1 MTHPRFHYRPG
12 ALCSALAL
20 AVCAASAGAQNTAT
34 GTGTWALEEV
44 VVTAQ
49 KRAQSSQDL
58 GLSVAALS
66 GDALREQGIAQ
77 VEDLARF
84 IPNVSSLNISGG
96 GVPIVIIRGVGLQNF
111 RVNDSPTTALYI
123 DDVYQ
128 TSVISADFTM
138 FDLERVELLKGPQG
152 GLYGRNSISGAMQI
166 ISNKPYVGEA
176 ASGYLNAEYGRF
188 NRRQLEGAASL
199 PLGDV
204 MAMRLSGRWE
214 QSDDTQYESVTG
226 GFDHGETDRWAAR
239 SLLRLEPNDSVDVLF
254 KVHGGADQSEL
265 PLLQPVGTFADLG
278 TAADAGMDI
287 INADHIGVSSLI
299 PALCPSLLAGRG
311 VNEDCVY
318 NTGSG
323 AADYGLGGGR
333 YLSAADFGGYL
344 DNAWYG
350 ASINANLM
358 LGDYTLTSIS
368 AYDTID
374 YQRDTD
380 LDGLPIEHSHSDY
393 QTQIDSWSQEFRIAF
408 EGSET
413 VSWVAGINYGE
424 DDLTENSDLR
434 GSEGLLPV
442 AFAGAQR
449 TYQDYEQ
456 TTRALAVYAHGEW
469 RFKPQ
474 WNLVG
479 EVRQTNAEKEFKGLQ
494 VLDFG
499 GYTATFI
506 DYDDDTDFDNL
517 SGKLALEW
525 TPADNLLFYGSV
537 SEGFKTGG
545 FYGGFITAPEQ
556 LAPYDEETILAYE
569 AGLKSDWLDDRLRLN
584 GSVFYYDRKDVQQSA
599 TDTRGAV
606 AVTRLT
612 NVGDVEVSGA
622 ELDLTYQPIQ
632 ALTLQLGLGYT
643 DSKLVDSDLV
653 SATIPGMPASPI
665 EGTNTPNYAKV
676 NANFLGRYQ
685 HDLSS
690 ELYGML
696 QLEVSYRS
704 ERDLNLVTNARE
716 GALLTEPA
724 YTLTNLRLGLGSH
737 QSDWEVMLFVENLTN
752 ERYRTLLRDNGLRG
766 MHTLYGDPRIW
777 GASFT
782 YHWGS

>member
-12 ALCSALAL
+12 PLCAALAL
-20 AVCAASAGAQNTAT
+20 AACAAPAGAQDASSGN
-34 GTGTWALEEV
+34 WALEEV

-58 GLSVAALS
+58 GLSVSALN

-84 IPNVSSLNISGG
+84 VPNVSSLNISGG
-96 GVPIVIIRGVGLQNF
+96 GVPIVIVRGVGLQNF

-123 DDVYQ
+123 DEVYQ

-152 GLYGRNSISGAMQI
+152 GLYGRNSISGAMQV
-166 ISNKPYVGEA
+166 ISNKPYVGEPA
-176 ASGYLNAEYGRF
+176 GGYLNAEYGRY
-188 NRRQLEGAASL
+188 NRRQLEGAASF
-199 PLGDV
+199 PLNDTA
-204 MAMRLSGRWE
+204 AMRVSGRWE
-214 QSDDTQYESVTG
+214 QSDDTQFKSQPG
-226 GFDHGETDRWAAR
+226 GFHHGEADRWAAR
-239 SLLRLEPNDSVDVLF
+239 SLLRLEPGDNVDILF

-278 TAADAGMDI
+278 TAADAGLDI
-287 INADHIGVSSLI
+287 ANADNIALGSLI

-311 VNEDCVY
+311 VNGDCVY
-318 NTGSG
+318 NTGGRPS
-323 AADYGLGGGR
+323 DYGLDGGR
-333 YLSAADFGGYL
+333 YQSAADFGGYL
-344 DNAWYG
+344 DNTWYG
-350 ASINANLM
+350 ASINANLA

-368 AYDTID
+368 AYDNID
-374 YQRDTD
+374 YRRDTD
-380 LDGLPIEHSHSDY
+380 LDGLPIEHTHSDY
-393 QTQIDSWSQEFRIAF
+393 RTQIDSWSQEFRVAF
-408 EGSET
+408 DDSDT
-413 VSWVAGINYGE
+413 VSWVAGLTYGE
-424 DDLTENSDLR
+424 DELVEASDLR

-442 AFAGAQR
+442 AFGGAQR
-449 TYQDYEQ
+449 VDQNYEQ
-456 TTRALAVYAHGEW
+456 TTRALALYAHGEW
-469 RFKPQ
+469 RFSPQ
-474 WNLVG
+474 WNLVA
-479 EVRQTNAEKEFKGLQ
+479 ELRHTNADKQFEGLQ

-499 GYTATFI
+499 SFAAPFI
-506 DYDDDTDFDNL
+506 SYDDDTDFDNL

-525 TPADNLLFYGSV
+525 TPADNLLFYGSL

-584 GSVFYYDRKDVQQSA
+584 GSVFYYDRQDVQQSA
-599 TDTRGAV
+599 TDTSGPV

-622 ELDLTYQPIQ
+622 ELDLTYQPVQ

-643 DSKLVDSDLV
+643 DSELIDSDLV
-653 SATIPGMPASPI
+653 SATIPGMPESPI
-665 EGTNTPNYAKV
+665 EGTNTPNYSKV

-685 HDLSS
+685 RDLGDD
-690 ELYGML
+690 LYGRL

-704 ERDLNLVTNARE
+704 ERDLNLVTNWRE

-737 QSDWEVMLFVENLTN
+737 QNDWEVMLFVENLTD